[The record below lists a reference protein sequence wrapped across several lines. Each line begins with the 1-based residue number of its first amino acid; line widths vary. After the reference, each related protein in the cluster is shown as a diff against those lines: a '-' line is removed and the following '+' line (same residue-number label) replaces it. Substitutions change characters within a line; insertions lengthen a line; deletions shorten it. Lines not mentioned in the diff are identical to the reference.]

1 MTELLYKHEV
11 YAIIGAA
18 MEVYNQLG
26 PGFLEAVYQEAME
39 IELAEREI
47 TFVTQP
53 KIPIDY
59 KGHRL
64 KKFYI
69 PDFIVYGRIVVE
81 LKAENCLTNVDEAQL
96 LNQLKVTCME
106 LGLLINFGAS
116 KNLDWRR
123 RVNTKKLG
131 NYPSFRNTGKKIGE
145 D

>member
-116 KNLDWRR
+116 ENLDWRR

-131 NYPSFRNTGKKIGE
+131 NYPSFRNTGIKIGE